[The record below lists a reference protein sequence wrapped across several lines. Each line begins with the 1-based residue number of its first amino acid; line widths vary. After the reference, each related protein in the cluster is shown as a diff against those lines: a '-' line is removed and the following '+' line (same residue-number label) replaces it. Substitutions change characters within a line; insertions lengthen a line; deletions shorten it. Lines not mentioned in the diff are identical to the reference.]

1 MGRGNK
7 SSPCSLSLSLSLSLF
22 LSFSQSKSQSLFF
35 YSHCFIYHQLF
46 IYYSFTFPALGF
58 TRENQSKKVLHLF
71 VQSVSNHHRR
81 IFSFLYLKASLFYKR
96 QVYLCANKR
105 QHLCRTNAPSLSPHF
120 KLSGSLCILFT
131 ISQETISVMG
141 WWEKRGREGFLLF
154 CGSDFF
160 IFHRNY
166 FAYNAEMNCNFW
178 GFCFY
183 PRIFFKSY
191 HILGFDSCR
200 YPQMY

>member
-22 LSFSQSKSQSLFF
+22 LSFSLSLNLNLNLSFF

-58 TRENQSKKVLHLF
+58 TRENQSKKVLHLS

-81 IFSFLYLKASLFYKR
+81 IFSFLYFKASLFYKR

-105 QHLCRTNAPSLSPHF
+105 QHLRRTNAPSLSPYF

-141 WWEKRGREGFLLF
+141 
-154 CGSDFF
+154 
-160 IFHRNY
+160 
-166 FAYNAEMNCNFW
+166 
-178 GFCFY
+178 
-183 PRIFFKSY
+183 
-191 HILGFDSCR
+191 
-200 YPQMY
+200 